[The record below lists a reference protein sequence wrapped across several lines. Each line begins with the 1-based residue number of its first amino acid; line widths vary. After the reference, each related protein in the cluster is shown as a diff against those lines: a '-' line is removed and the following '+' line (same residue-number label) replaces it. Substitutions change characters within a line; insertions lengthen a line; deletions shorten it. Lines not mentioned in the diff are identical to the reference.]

1 MKVLSTTGRPNE
13 IYIFYLDF
21 NTQEMWYRFVIFSL
35 QMFLFYTLRRITS
48 RIFFYNII
56 YIKQLYMTWSVSE
69 LSIKVVLPIHKLQT
83 RSKIHGPLFSYFA

>member
-1 MKVLSTTGRPNE
+1 MKVLSTTGRSNE

-48 RIFFYNII
+48 RIFFII
-56 YIKQLYMTWSVSE
+56 LYILNNCV
-69 LSIKVVLPIHKLQT
+69 
-83 RSKIHGPLFSYFA
+83 

>member
-35 QMFLFYTLRRITS
+35 QMFLFYTLRRITL

-56 YIKQLYMTWSVSE
+56 YIKQMHMTWSFSE
-69 LSIKVVLPIHKLQT
+69 FSIKVVLPIHKLQT
-83 RSKIHGPLFSYFA
+83 RSKIHGPLFPYFA